1 MNEDLQ
7 TLVLS
12 CGFQPL
18 GSISWKRAIT
28 MMFSEKANAIENY
41 PINIRSQNKQIKC
54 PSVISLIRPAPFKRN
69 MVTFSRNNI
78 FARDGMVCQYCHQK
92 FQKQDLTLDHVVPQ
106 SRGGKTN
113 WTNIVTAC
121 LSCNSKKS
129 DKSLIQ
135 SGFKLLKEPV
145 KPDSINWIFKF
156 DSEEIPNSWKQYLK
170 YFGFA

>member
-1 MNEDLQ
+1 MEDLQ

-18 GSISWKRAIT
+18 GSISWKRAVT
-28 MMFSEKANAIENY
+28 MIFSDKANSVEEY
-41 PINIRSQNKQIKC
+41 PVNIRSQNKKIKC
-54 PSVISLIRPAPFKRN
+54 PSVIALKMPTPFKRS

-78 FARDGMVCQYCHQK
+78 FARDKMVCQYCHNK
-92 FQKQDLTLDHVVPQ
+92 FPKHELTLDHVVPQ

-135 SGFKLLKEPV
+135 SGFRLLNEPV
-145 KPDSINWIFKF
+145 KPESINWIFKF
-156 DSEEIPNSWKQYLK
+156 DCEEIPANWKQYLK
-170 YFGFA
+170 YLGFA